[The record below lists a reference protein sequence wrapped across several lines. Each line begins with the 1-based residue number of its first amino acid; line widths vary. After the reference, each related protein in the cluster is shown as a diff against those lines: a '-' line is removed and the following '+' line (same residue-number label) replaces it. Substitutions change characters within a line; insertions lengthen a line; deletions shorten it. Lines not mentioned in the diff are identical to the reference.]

1 MLRKPD
7 CGRCK
12 VSDDEKPKWVDLFG
26 IDPDWP
32 VSDHERENHALHRI
46 LRDLIAE
53 LVGMADQGL
62 DSGWAPLYEVADRAE
77 ARLKGLTDE

>member
-1 MLRKPD
+1 M
-7 CGRCK
+7 
-12 VSDDEKPKWVDLFG
+12 SDDEKPKWVDLFG

-53 LVGMADQGL
+53 LRTTGCVL
-62 DSGWAPLYEVADRAE
+62 HLEPIDRAE
-77 ARLKGLTDE
+77 ARLKGLNDE

>member
-1 MLRKPD
+1 M
-7 CGRCK
+7 
-12 VSDDEKPKWVDLFG
+12 SDDEKPKWADLFD

-53 LVGMADQGL
+53 LRDHCQQPSCNCDIGRAAD
-62 DSGWAPLYEVADRAE
+62 YAE
-77 ARLKGLTDE
+77 TRLRRLRDD